1 MGRKYTEEEISMILD
16 TYMYLG
22 YQEASKEP
30 VELKEVREAFRYP
43 GIRNG
48 RRLPE

>member
-30 VELKEVREAFRYP
+30 VELKEVI
-43 GIRNG
+43 GKLSG
-48 RRLPE
+48 VPE